1 LLLLIGLGACTTVTP
16 PPTPQLPVP
25 AWAGERLIEAMKQRD
40 QQFRSVRALAQV
52 DYAGPEG
59 KHGFQEAV
67 LVERPDRLRLETL
80 TFLGAILIFT
90 ANDREIVGYHP
101 REGVVVRARPTSE
114 NLRRYTQI
122 PLELPEITMLLMG
135 IPPVDPNARWQQEGN
150 TLTLSANG
158 RGRDVLSFESH
169 EPVPTRWE
177 RFNADGA
184 VELTAQFGDYVATA
198 AGLFPRAIFLEAPLQ
213 KKKLSM
219 RYQEPELNGP
229 VAPELFTQQIPPHA
243 KEVPIEAVGS

>member
-1 LLLLIGLGACTTVTP
+1 LLIGLGACTAVTP
-16 PPTPQLPVP
+16 PPTPKLPVP
-25 AWAGERLIEAMKQRD
+25 AWTAERLMETMKQRD
-40 QQFRSVRALAQV
+40 ERFRSVRALAQV

-67 LVERPDRLRLETL
+67 IVERADRLRLETL

-101 REGVVVRARPTSE
+101 REGVFVRARPTKE

-122 PLELPEITMLLMG
+122 PLELPEITMLLAG
-135 IPPVDPNARWQQEGN
+135 LPPVDPAARWQQEGN
-150 TLTLSANG
+150 TLIFSANG

-177 RFNADGA
+177 RFNAEGA

-198 AGLFPRAIFLEAPLQ
+198 AGLFPQTIFLEAPLQ
-213 KKKLSM
+213 KRKLSM
-219 RYQEPELNGP
+219 RYKEPEVNGP

-243 KEVPIEAVGS
+243 KQIPIEAVGD